1 LGEVRCHDLSQYV
14 IEGIIGRMSSRRTGH
29 LLLALP
35 LILRHS
41 ERGESAIQIGHD
53 KHKITQQRDNGSE
66 KRNQGM
72 MEAKKGWGLLKG
84 QQPRSMV
91 N

>member
-1 LGEVRCHDLSQYV
+1 LLFLLFFGILSGV
-14 IEGIIGRMSSRRTGH
+14 IV
-29 LLLALP
+29 P
-35 LILRHS
+35 YKF
-41 ERGESAIQIGHD
+41 GHD